1 LKRLH
6 WNREQEEQLMKDVK
20 GWEVGTYYGEPI
32 YKTIDPNETW
42 VDPIF
47 EDFYVNVKVS
57 DFMSKGLAT
66 DYC

>member
-1 LKRLH
+1 
-6 WNREQEEQLMKDVK
+6 MKDVK